1 MRWLTYISVVAI
13 PGLCLQAQ
21 AWPPATHA
29 YLAERITGYRD
40 PEIMYGATM
49 VDFHGTLIAN
59 KKADKALKR
68 IAHDEFHR
76 LEPSKFAVGFATHNA
91 LWGADYYAHLY
102 YDKSADPIYSTLKIR
117 QLSQEFAISMQKAE
131 DSFEGVI
138 EFMIRIEYGP
148 ELGRLMAEGARDTH
162 EEELARAFAA
172 PLAKRTGM
180 SVEQA
185 AGEVRKAARGFQ
197 VLADTYAKQ
206 LVRDDDDYLRFL
218 AVLAIQG
225 YLGRSHEEA
234 ERYFTRVIELCED
247 DYQAEMDRIVRNIRD
262 RMLANPLYAPYCKP
276 TPAAGQPEAP

>member
-1 MRWLTYISVVAI
+1 MLA
-13 PGLCLQAQ
+13 LCLPAQ
-21 AWPPATHA
+21 AWAPVTHA
-29 YLAERITGYRD
+29 YLAERITGHCD

-102 YDKSADPIYSTLKIR
+102 YDKSAEPIYSTLKIR
-117 QLSQEFAISMQKAE
+117 QLSREFGISMQQAE

-148 ELGRLMAEGARDTH
+148 QLGQIMAQGARDTH
-162 EEELARAFAA
+162 EEELAKAFAA

-185 AGEVRKAARGFQ
+185 ASEIRKAARGFQ
-197 VLADTYAKQ
+197 VLANTYAKQ
-206 LVRDDDDYLRFL
+206 LVRDDAYLRFL

-225 YLGRSHEEA
+225 YLGGSHDDA
-234 ERYFTRVIELCED
+234 ERYFTRVIELCQD
-247 DYQAEMDRIVRNIRD
+247 DYQAEMDRIVRNIRE
-262 RMLANPLYAPYCKP
+262 RMRADPVYAPYCKP
-276 TPAAGQPEAP
+276 APAAGQPEAP